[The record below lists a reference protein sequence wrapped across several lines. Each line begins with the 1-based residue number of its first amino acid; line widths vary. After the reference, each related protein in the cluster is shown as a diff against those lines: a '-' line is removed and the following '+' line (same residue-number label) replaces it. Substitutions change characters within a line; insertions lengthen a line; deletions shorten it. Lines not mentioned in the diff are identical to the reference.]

1 MTRSKFPVAIH
12 FFLFLVLASARPAA
26 AQLGDLV
33 RRVPDRPNTLMVL
46 DVAKI
51 YSSPMSEKEDW
62 RGKMLK
68 AFQSGMIMVPPS
80 ASQFVLASQLDL
92 DAMQPIWEVAL
103 ANVSKEVSIPQFAQ
117 LRGGSVDVVAGESAV
132 ALPDDTYAIKFGPTV
147 VGAMKP
153 ANRQSVG
160 RWIEASRDAK
170 RRPLTPYLEEA
181 VGYVQD
187 IGTPII
193 IALDLENALAPG
205 RIRARLGE
213 MKCLEG
219 KTVDLDK
226 LSQALASVRGVTL
239 GITLVEKRYG
249 GLKIDFSEDVSMTA
263 EFAKPLLL
271 EALANQGA
279 MIDEFNDWTVT
290 VTSNQIALKGALEPS
305 GLRRVLSLLEP
316 PHSPDYLPPKPS
328 SGTQPEE
335 LTVALASQ
343 EYFKTIETLLDD
355 LKGKRKSDEFVTWG
369 QVGLWF
375 ERYAK
380 KIDNLPILNVDNEL
394 LDYGAFVA
402 DSLRQSE
409 TAMKGIGAKSGYR
422 KTQLPNVSGGGTY
435 YGGYGYGYGYGYGA
449 PRAGAAA
456 ANLDAAHANL
466 AYRGQAEA
474 QVRTQ
479 ERIAGNANAHFI
491 MQGID
496 QATSAIRRSMTQKY
510 KMEF

>member
-1 MTRSKFPVAIH
+1 
-12 FFLFLVLASARPAA
+12 
-26 AQLGDLV
+26 
-33 RRVPDRPNTLMVL
+33 MVL

-51 YSSPMSEKEDW
+51 YGSPMSEKEEW

-68 AFQSGMIMVPPS
+68 AFESGMIMVPPS

-103 ANVSKEVSIPQFAQ
+103 ANVSKDVSIPQFAQ

-132 ALPDDTYAIKFGPTV
+132 ALPDDTYAIKFGPTM

-160 RWIEASRDAK
+160 RWIEAGRDAK

-193 IALDLENALAPG
+193 IALDLENAVAPALV
-205 RIRARLGE
+205 RARLVE

-219 KTVDLDK
+219 KSVDLDK
-226 LSQALASVRGVTL
+226 LSQALASVRGLTL

-263 EFAKPLLL
+263 DFAKPLLL
-271 EALANQGA
+271 EVLAYRGA
-279 MIDEFNDWTVT
+279 MIDEFHDWTVT
-290 VTSNQIALKGALEPS
+290 VTSHQIALKGVLEPS
-305 GLRRVLSLLEP
+305 GLRRILSLLEP
-316 PHSPDYLPPKPS
+316 PHSPDYVPAKPS
-328 SGTQPEE
+328 SGTDPEE
-335 LTVALASQ
+335 LTVAMASQ

-355 LKGKRKSDEFVTWG
+355 LKGKRKTDEFVTWG

-394 LDYGAFVA
+394 LDYGAFVS

-422 KTQLPNVSGGGTY
+422 KTQLSNSYVTPY
-435 YGGYGYGYGYGYGA
+435 YGGYGYGYGAGYGA

-456 ANLDAAHANL
+456 ANLNAAHANL

-474 QVRTQ
+474 QIRTQ
-479 ERIAGNANAHFI
+479 ERIQGNANAHFI

>member
-1 MTRSKFPVAIH
+1 MSRSMPAIATC
-12 FFLFLVLASARPAA
+12 LFVLLAAAPARPAA

-33 RRVPDRPNTLMVL
+33 RRVPDHPNALMVL

-51 YSSPMSEKEDW
+51 YGSPMSEKEEW
-62 RGKMLK
+62 PGKMLK
-68 AFQSGMIMVPPS
+68 AFESGMIMVPPT

-103 ANVSKEVSIPQFAQ
+103 AKVSKEVSIPQFAQ
-117 LRGGSVDVVAGESAV
+117 LRGGSVDVVAGQSAV
-132 ALPDDTYAIKFGPTV
+132 ALPDGTYAIKFGPAV
-147 VGAMKP
+147 VGGMKP

-160 RWIEASRDAK
+160 RWIEASRDAN
-170 RRPLTPYLEEA
+170 RRPLPAYLEEA

-193 IALDLENALAPG
+193 IALDLENAVAPAL
-205 RIRARLGE
+205 IRRRLGE
-213 MKCLEG
+213 LKCLES
-219 KTVDLDK
+219 KSVDLDK

-239 GITLVEKRYG
+239 GITLVERRYG

-263 EFAKPLLL
+263 DFAKPLLL
-271 EALANQGA
+271 EVLAYRGA

-290 VTSNQIALKGALEPS
+290 VTSNQIQLKGVLEPS

-316 PHSPDYLPPKPS
+316 PHSPDYVSTKPS
-328 SGTQPEE
+328 SGTDPEE
-335 LTVALASQ
+335 LAVALASQ
-343 EYFKTIETLLDD
+343 EYFKTISTLLDD
-355 LKGKRKSDEFVTWG
+355 LSGKRKSDEFVTWG
-369 QVGLWF
+369 QVALWF

-394 LDYGAFVA
+394 LDYGVFVA
-402 DSLRQSE
+402 DSLRQSQ

-422 KTQLPNVSGGGTY
+422 QTQAPNVQAYSGGAVAARGP
-435 YGGYGYGYGYGYGA
+435 YGGAYGYRYGYNPKLSMA
-449 PRAGAAA
+449 
-456 ANLDAAHANL
+456 LDS
-466 AYRGQAEA
+466 QQDA
-474 QVRTQ
+474 QIRTQ
-479 ERIAGNANAHFI
+479 ERIQGNANAHFI

-510 KMEF
+510 KIEF

>member
-1 MTRSKFPVAIH
+1 
-12 FFLFLVLASARPAA
+12 
-26 AQLGDLV
+26 
-33 RRVPDRPNTLMVL
+33 
-46 DVAKI
+46 
-51 YSSPMSEKEDW
+51 
-62 RGKMLK
+62 
-68 AFQSGMIMVPPS
+68 
-80 ASQFVLASQLDL
+80 
-92 DAMQPIWEVAL
+92 MQPIWEVAL

-160 RWIEASRDAK
+160 RWIESSRDAN

-193 IALDLENALAPG
+193 IALDLENAVAPAL
-205 RIRARLGE
+205 IRARAGE

-219 KTVDLDK
+219 KSVDLDK

-249 GLKIDFSEDVSMTA
+249 GLKIDFAEDVSMTA

-290 VTSNQIALKGALEPS
+290 VTGNQIALKGVLEPN
-305 GLRRVLSLLEP
+305 GMRRILSLLEP
-316 PHSPDYLPPKPS
+316 PHSPDYTPPAKSS
-328 SGTQPEE
+328 SGTDPEV
-335 LTVALASQ
+335 LTVAMASQ
-343 EYFKTIETLLDD
+343 EYFKTIETLLED
-355 LKGKRKSDEFVTWG
+355 LKGKRKSTEFVTWG

-380 KIDNLPILNVDNEL
+380 KIDNLQILNVDNEL
-394 LDYGAFVA
+394 LDYGVFVS

-435 YGGYGYGYGYGYGA
+435 YGGYGYGYGYGPA

-456 ANLDAAHANL
+456 ATVNAAHANL

-474 QVRTQ
+474 QIRTQ

-491 MQGID
+491 MQGVD